1 MQVFLCIKGYVVS
14 FYHNICIVA
23 AQCFIWLY
31 KMDKM
36 KWKTEKQKEKPNK
49 NWKTRQKEMKKTM
62 RKETNNRTDKKENKN
77 KKLLYYIHLI
87 YNKYAS

>member
-36 KWKTEKQKEKPNK
+36 KKNQKEKAEKEKKNK
-49 NWKTRQKEMKKTM
+49 HDKENQT
-62 RKETNNRTDKKENKN
+62 NRTDKNENKQ
-77 KKLLYYIHLI
+77 KIIVLHTSYI
-87 YNKYAS
+87 

>member
-36 KWKTEKQKEKPNK
+36 KWKTERKTEQKLKNPTKRDEKNNEKRNQQPDRQERKQK
-49 NWKTRQKEMKKTM
+49 QKIIVLHTS
-62 RKETNNRTDKKENKN
+62 
-77 KKLLYYIHLI
+77 YI
-87 YNKYAS
+87 

>member
-36 KWKTEKQKEKPNK
+36 KNRKTENPEKQKTEKPKKRKTWK
-49 NWKTRQKEMKKTM
+49 NQPDRQ
-62 RKETNNRTDKKENKN
+62 ENK